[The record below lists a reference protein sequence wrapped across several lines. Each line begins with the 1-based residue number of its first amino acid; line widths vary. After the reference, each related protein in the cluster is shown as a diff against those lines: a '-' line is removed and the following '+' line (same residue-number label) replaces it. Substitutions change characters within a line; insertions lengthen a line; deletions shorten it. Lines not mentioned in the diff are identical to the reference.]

1 MDSAGDSSVAVQ
13 ESGGSGQPAF
23 HSPAE
28 RWSGAE
34 LIRLIW
40 PLIIDQFLNVLLGI
54 VDTVMVSALG
64 EEAVGGVS
72 LVDSINIVLVNVFA
86 ALTTGGAVVA
96 SQYLGRRDREKASQG
111 AKQLIYLVFFISILL
126 MGIAL
131 GANYP
136 ILRGIY
142 GHIAPGIMRNA
153 RIYFYITALSYP
165 FLALNNAGSALF
177 RSMGNSRTGMWVS
190 LLVNIFNIGGN
201 ALFIYGMGW
210 GVAGAAL
217 STLIARLAAALA
229 VLILLHR
236 SRKAPFSIRGI
247 SRLRILPGII
257 ASICKVGIPNGVEG
271 AMFNVGKLFL
281 ARLVSTFGT
290 AAIAGNAV
298 ATIIMTLGNLPG
310 LAIAMALLTVVGQC
324 MGAGDFKA
332 ARNYTKKLIRINYA
346 AMGICNA
353 FIILTMPLFFRL
365 FSLQAETIGIAY
377 ICGFIF
383 CAAAIVIWIPAYC
396 LPFALRA
403 AGDGRYTMIVASLA
417 MWIVRVGFAYFLA
430 RVFGVGVIC
439 VWISMVGEW
448 MVRAICFS
456 LRWKSGKWQEQRVI

>member
-1 MDSAGDSSVAVQ
+1 MDGARDSSAATNTDSQ
-13 ESGGSGQPAF
+13 AALR
-23 HSPAE
+23 SPAGQ
-28 RWSGAE
+28 WSGAE
-34 LIRLIW
+34 LIRLVW
-40 PLIIDQFLNVLLGI
+40 PLIIDQLLNVLLGI
-54 VDTVMVSALG
+54 VDTVMVSTLG

-72 LVDSINIVLVNVFA
+72 LVDSINVVLLNVFA
-86 ALTTGGAVVA
+86 ALTTGGAVVV
-96 SQYLGRRDREKASQG
+96 SQYLGRKDRENASRG
-111 AKQLIYLVFFISILL
+111 AKQLIYLVFLISVLL

-131 GANYP
+131 GANSP

-142 GHIAPGIMRNA
+142 GHIAPGIMENA
-153 RIYFYITALSYP
+153 GVYFYITALSYP
-165 FLALNNAGSALF
+165 FLALNNAGAALF
-177 RSMGNSRTGMWVS
+177 RSMGDSKTGMWVS
-190 LLVNIFNIGGN
+190 LLVNFFNLGGN
-201 ALFIYGMGW
+201 ALFIYVMGW

-217 STLIARLAAALA
+217 STLIARAAAALT
-229 VLILLHR
+229 VLILLRR

-247 SRLRILPGII
+247 GRPRMLPGII

-298 ATIIMTLGNLPG
+298 AAIIMTLGNLPG

-324 MGAGDFKA
+324 MGAGDFDA
-332 ARNYTKKLIRINYA
+332 ARRYTKKLIRINYA
-346 AMGICNA
+346 AMGICNT

-365 FSLQAETIGIAY
+365 FSLQSETMRIAY
-377 ICGFIF
+377 TCGFIF

-403 AGDGRYTMIVASLA
+403 AGDGRYTMVVASLA
-417 MWIVRVGFAYFLA
+417 MWIVRVGFAYVLA
-430 RVFGVGVIC
+430 WVFGVGVVC

-448 MVRAICFS
+448 LVRSICFS
-456 LRWKSGKWQEQRVI
+456 LRWKSGKWRNQRVI

>member
-1 MDSAGDSSVAVQ
+1 
-13 ESGGSGQPAF
+13 
-23 HSPAE
+23 
-28 RWSGAE
+28 
-34 LIRLIW
+34 
-40 PLIIDQFLNVLLGI
+40 
-54 VDTVMVSALG
+54 MVSALG
-64 EEAVGGVS
+64 EEAVGRVS
-72 LVDSINIVLVNVFA
+72 LVDSINVVLLNVFA

-96 SQYLGRRDREKASQG
+96 SQYLGRKDRENASNG
-111 AKQLIYLVFFISILL
+111 AKQLIYLVFAVSILL

-131 GANYP
+131 GANSP

-142 GHIAPGIMRNA
+142 GHIDAGIMENA

-165 FLALNNAGSALF
+165 FLALNNTGAALF
-177 RSMGNSRTGMWVS
+177 RSMGDSKTGMWVS
-190 LLVNIFNIGGN
+190 LIVNIFNVGGN
-201 ALFIYGMGW
+201 AFFIYVMGW
-210 GVAGAAL
+210 GVAGAAV
-217 STLIARLAAALA
+217 STLIARFAAAVM
-229 VLILLHR
+229 VLVLLRR

-257 ASICKVGIPNGVEG
+257 AGICRVGIPNGVEG

-290 AAIAGNAV
+290 TAIAGNAV

-324 MGAGDFKA
+324 MGARDFNA

-346 AMGICNA
+346 AMGIFNV

-365 FSLQAETIGIAY
+365 FSLQSETMRIAY

-383 CAAAIVIWIPAYC
+383 CAAAILIWIPAYC

-403 AGDGRYTMIVASLA
+403 AGDGKYTMIVASLA
-417 MWIVRVGFAYFLA
+417 MWVVRVGFAYVLA
-430 RVFGVGVIC
+430 WVFGLGVIC

-448 MVRAICFS
+448 MVRALCFY
-456 LRWKSGKWQEQRVI
+456 LRWKSGKWQEQQVI